1 LAPAAEAEPVPMS
14 VTKSYAVLALTAL
27 LSAGAAPA
35 HPIATPAPEPSSP
48 AVADAVTHHSLS
60 VGSRTLDYT
69 ARVGTI
75 QLLDGK
81 EQPIGDMSYVAY
93 TLDGATPAAR
103 PITFFYNGGPGS
115 STMWLHMGSF
125 APVRVVT
132 ANGQTNGPPPY
143 RIVSNGSTLLD
154 RSDLVFIDMPATGFG
169 RIYGQGKPSDFFGI
183 DKDVDAFAQFIER
196 YISTF
201 GRWNSPK
208 FLYGESYGTTRSA
221 ALADQLEEGGIALN
235 GVVLQSSILNF
246 GLSRGSPIGGPDN
259 GFVLDLPTEAA
270 TAWYH
275 HALPDAP
282 ASLDAL
288 LPQVQQFAL
297 GEYSDALSR
306 GSTLDAGTYNDVVAK
321 LHRYTG
327 LSDAYIRN
335 SNLRIPYPRFQA
347 ELLRDQS
354 TLVGRLDSRFT
365 MQTLDGLADRADDD
379 PTEAAINGPFTAA
392 VNDYLRGALGY
403 KTSLLYRSNAYD
415 IIQQSGGWKNEHDG
429 NAVIDVTHELAGA
442 MTFDPHLQ
450 IFSANGYYDFAT
462 PYFATE
468 FTLDHLGIGPNL
480 QRNITY
486 GNYPTGHMIYLVP
499 SALTQLHDDLER
511 WYASALARPQA

>member
-1 LAPAAEAEPVPMS
+1 MAPAAEGEPVPMS
-14 VTKSYAVLALTAL
+14 VPKSYAVLVLTAL
-27 LSAGAAPA
+27 LCVGAAPA
-35 HPIATPAPEPSSP
+35 HPIATPAPEPSGP
-48 AVADAVTHHSLS
+48 AVPDAVTHHSIS

-93 TLDGATPAAR
+93 TLDGATPSTR
-103 PITFFYNGGPGS
+103 PVTFFYNGGPGS

-125 APVRVVT
+125 GPMRVVT
-132 ANGQTNGPPPY
+132 ENGQMNGPAPY
-143 RIVSNGSTLLD
+143 RVIPNQSTLLD
-154 RSDLVFIDMPATGFG
+154 RTDLVFIDMPATGFG

-246 GLSRGSPIGGPDN
+246 GLSRGSLIGGPDN
-259 GFVLDLPTEAA
+259 AFVLDLPTEAA

-275 HALPDAP
+275 HALPAAP

-321 LHRYTG
+321 LHQYTG
-327 LSDAYIRN
+327 LSETYIRN

-354 TLVGRLDSRFT
+354 TLVGRLDSRFQ
-365 MQTLDGLADRADDD
+365 METLNGLAQGAEGDD

-392 VNDYLRGALGY
+392 VNDYLRGALAY
-403 KTSLLYRSNAYD
+403 RTPLLYRSNAYD
-415 IIQQSGGWKNEHDG
+415 IIEESGGWKNEHDG
-429 NAVIDVTHELAGA
+429 NAVIDVTPELASA
-442 MTFDPHLQ
+442 MTFDPRLQ
-450 IFSANGYYDFAT
+450 IFSVNGYYDFAT
-462 PYFATE
+462 PYFATD
-468 FTLDHLGIGPNL
+468 FTLNHLGIGPSL

-486 GNYPTGHMIYLVP
+486 GYYQAGHMIYLVP

-511 WYASALARPQA
+511 WYASALRPQT